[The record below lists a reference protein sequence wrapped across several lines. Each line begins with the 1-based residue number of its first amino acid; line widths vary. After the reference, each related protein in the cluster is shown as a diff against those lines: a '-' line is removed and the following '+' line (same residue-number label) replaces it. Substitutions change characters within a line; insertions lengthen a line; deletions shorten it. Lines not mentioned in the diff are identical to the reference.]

1 MGLDADHIRDPM
13 DPSRPSPAA
22 PAFKNRRTGLAVF
35 GVFTVMLGAV
45 SGMLVPLMFFGQRMA
60 ERSTGVPADPR
71 AMLPAMLMYG
81 TSAVALVWLGIGSI
95 MARRWARVLILIFS
109 WTWLLMGIVSLAAMA
124 FVATRLTEVIRSAVP
139 AGQPQMTG
147 PMIQTIIAVQFV
159 AILVLFVLLPIAW
172 ILFYRSPHVRA
183 TCEANDPAPAWT
195 DACPPA
201 VLALSVWTALSAP
214 MVLVGPLTYRS
225 VFPFF
230 GVLVTGLPA
239 ALISVVVA
247 ALLAYSAWALHRLR
261 PVGWWLMTLGSCL
274 ATLSG
279 AMTFARIDPM
289 EMYRAMGFP
298 EQQLEQMQ
306 KFSIMTPSL
315 MIGASVLF
323 AVAFVAYML
332 SVKKHFR
339 SE

>member
-1 MGLDADHIRDPM
+1 M
-13 DPSRPSPAA
+13 DPSRPSPAVA
-22 PAFKNRRTGLAVF
+22 AFKNRRTGLAVF
-35 GVFTVMLGAV
+35 GAFTILLGAV
-45 SGMLVPLMFFGQRMA
+45 SGMLVPLMFSGQQMA
-60 ERSTGVPADPR
+60 ERSTGIPADTR
-71 AMLPAMLMYG
+71 AMLPAMLMHG
-81 TSAVALVWLGIGSI
+81 TLAVALVWLGIGSI

-109 WTWLLMGIVSLAAMA
+109 WTWLLMGMVSLAGMV
-124 FVATRLTEVIRSAVP
+124 FVAPRFIEMIRSAVP

-147 PMIQTIIAVQFV
+147 PMIQTIIAVLFV

-201 VLALSVWTALSAP
+201 VLALSLWTALSAP
-214 MVLVGPLTYRS
+214 MVLVGPLAYRS

-239 ALISVVVA
+239 VLISVVVA
-247 ALLAYSAWALHRLR
+247 GLLAYSAWALHRLR
-261 PVGWWLMTLGSCL
+261 PVGWWLLTLGSCL
-274 ATLSG
+274 WTLS
-279 AMTFARIDPM
+279 AAITFARIDPM

-306 KFSIMTPSL
+306 KFNFMTPSL
-315 MIGASVLF
+315 MVWALVLF

>member
-1 MGLDADHIRDPM
+1 
-13 DPSRPSPAA
+13 
-22 PAFKNRRTGLAVF
+22 VF
-35 GVFTVMLGAV
+35 GAFTIMLGAV
-45 SGMLVPLMFFGQRMA
+45 SGMLVPLMFFGQQMA
-60 ERSTGVPADPR
+60 ERSTGVPADSR

-81 TSAVALVWLGIGSI
+81 TLAVALVWLGIGSI
-95 MARRWARVLILIFS
+95 MARRWARALILIFS
-109 WTWLLMGIVSLAAMA
+109 WTWLLMGVVSLAGMA
-124 FVATRLTEVIRSAVP
+124 LVVPRIIEVIRSAVP
-139 AGQPQMTG
+139 AGQPQMPD
-147 PMIQTIIAVQFV
+147 PMIQMIIVVQFV
-159 AILVLFVLLPIAW
+159 AISVLLVLLPIAW
-172 ILFYRSPHVRA
+172 ILFYRSPHVRS
-183 TCEANDPAPAWT
+183 TCEATDPAPAWT

-214 MVLVGPLTYRS
+214 MVLVGPLAYRS
-225 VFPFF
+225 VFPLF

-247 ALLAYSAWALHRLR
+247 ALLAYSAWALHRLS
-261 PVGWWLMTLGSCL
+261 PVGWWLLTLGSCL
-274 ATLSG
+274 WTLS
-279 AMTFARIDPM
+279 AATTFSRIDPM

-306 KFSIMTPSL
+306 KFNFMTPSL
-315 MIGASVLF
+315 MVWALVLF

>member
-1 MGLDADHIRDPM
+1 M
-13 DPSRPSPAA
+13 DPSRPSPAVA
-22 PAFKNRRTGLAVF
+22 AFKNRRTGLAVF
-35 GVFTVMLGAV
+35 GVLTIMLGAV
-45 SGMLVPLMFFGQRMA
+45 SGMLVPLMFFGQQMA
-60 ERSTGVPADPR
+60 ERSTGIPADTR

-81 TSAVALVWLGIGSI
+81 TLAVVLVWLGVGSI

-109 WTWLLMGIVSLAAMA
+109 WTWLLMGVVSLAGMA
-124 FVATRLTEVIRSAVP
+124 LLAPRLIELIRSAVP
-139 AGQPQMTG
+139 AGQPQMPD
-147 PMIQTIIAVQFV
+147 PMIQMIIVVQFV
-159 AILVLFVLLPIAW
+159 AISVLFVLLPIAW

-201 VLALSVWTALSAP
+201 VLALSLWTALSAP
-214 MVLVGPLTYRS
+214 MVLVGLLTYRS

-247 ALLAYSAWALHRLR
+247 GLLAYSAWALHRLR
-261 PVGWWLMTLGSCL
+261 PFGWWLLTLGSCL

-279 AMTFARIDPM
+279 AITFARIDPM
-289 EMYRAMGFP
+289 EMYRAMGMP

-306 KFSIMTPSL
+306 NFSIMTPSL
-315 MIGASVLF
+315 MIWASVLF

>member
-1 MGLDADHIRDPM
+1 MGLDADHNRDPM
-13 DPSRPSPAA
+13 NPSRPSPVVA
-22 PAFKNRRTGLAVF
+22 AFKDRRTGLTVF
-35 GVFTVMLGAV
+35 GVFTILLGAV
-45 SGMLVPLMFFGQRMA
+45 CGMLVPLMFFGQQMA
-60 ERSTGVPADPR
+60 ERSTGIPAGTR
-71 AMLPAMLMYG
+71 SMLPAMLMYG
-81 TSAVALVWLGIGSI
+81 TLAVALVWLGIGSI

-109 WTWLLMGIVSLAAMA
+109 WTWLLMGMVSLAGLA
-124 FVATRLTEVIRSAVP
+124 FLAPRLIEVIRSAVP
-139 AGQPQMTG
+139 TGQPQMPD
-147 PMIQTIIAVQFV
+147 PMIEMIIVVQFV
-159 AILVLFVLLPIAW
+159 AISVLLVLLPIAW
-172 ILFYRSPHVRA
+172 ILFYRSPDVRA
-183 TCEANDPAPAWT
+183 TCEANDPVPAWT

-214 MVLVGPLTYRS
+214 MVLVGPVAYRS

-261 PVGWWLMTLGSCL
+261 PVGWWLMTVGSCL

-279 AMTFARIDPM
+279 AITFSRVDPM

-306 KFSIMTPSL
+306 KFNFMTSSL
-315 MIGASVLF
+315 MIWASVLF
-323 AVAFVAYML
+323 AVAFVTYML

-339 SE
+339 AK